1 VFAESLAER
10 GREGSKV
17 HELLDWV
24 GSASSAS
31 WGPLLSAGAIIA
43 EFGPTM
49 YHGKILSV
57 DGLLASVGSTN
68 FDNRSFRLGDE
79 ATLNIVDKDFASAQT
94 SRSSPA

>member
-1 VFAESLAER
+1 
-10 GREGSKV
+10 
-17 HELLDWV
+17 
-24 GSASSAS
+24 
-31 WGPLLSAGAIIA
+31 
-43 EFGPTM
+43 M